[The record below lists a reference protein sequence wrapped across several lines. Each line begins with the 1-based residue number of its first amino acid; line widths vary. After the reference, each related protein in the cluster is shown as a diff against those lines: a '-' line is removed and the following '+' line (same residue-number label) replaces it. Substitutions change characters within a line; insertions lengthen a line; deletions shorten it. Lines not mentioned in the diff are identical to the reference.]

1 MAQDVLCEVSSC
13 HFYDEGDKCTA
24 SSIYVVNTEDT
35 NNATNSAD
43 TDCKTF
49 QPKM

>member
-1 MAQDVLCEVSSC
+1 MAADVKCEVNSC
-13 HFYDEGDKCTA
+13 SFHAAGNKCTA
-24 SSIYVVNTEDT
+24 SSIYVVYNKGNHARSSEE
-35 NNATNSAD
+35 